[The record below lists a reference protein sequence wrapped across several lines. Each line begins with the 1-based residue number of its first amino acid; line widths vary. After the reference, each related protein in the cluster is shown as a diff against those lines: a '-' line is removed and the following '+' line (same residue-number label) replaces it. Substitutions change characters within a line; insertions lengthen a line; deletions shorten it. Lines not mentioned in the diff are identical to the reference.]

1 MITEVINL
9 AISNGLWA
17 VLFVLLFLYQMQ
29 NGSKREKKYQEII
42 EKLTNSF
49 GMLKSMDANLKAFN
63 KEISKMKKFFTSK
76 ENK

>member
-17 VLFVLLFLYQMQ
+17 VLFVLLSLYQMQ